1 MFPHWPDFSNA
12 WYRGRWPDRN
22 GNDQAA
28 DVGERLDLRL
38 VHEVADRFIADPVI
52 RGGELRITVQNR
64 VAILEGSI
72 DSAAAREAAVRQAWA
87 TPGIQDVL
95 NCLQA
100 RESTDS

>member
-95 NCLQA
+95 NCLRA
-100 RESTDS
+100 GESAGS